1 MIIVLIGV
9 ILVDIV
15 NNKIIGQERL
25 PRMFQFHQH
34 WREAFESIGQIL
46 WNLFLISAGSVI
58 CAVAVNG
65 ILIPHGFLSG
75 GFVGMTLIIHYLVP
89 ILPVSL
95 LYFVLNIPVYCL
107 GWMYIGKRF
116 FLYSVAGMIIFSL
129 AMAWIHLTIPVHD
142 KMLAAIFAGI
152 ISGAGGG
159 VILRSLGSAG
169 GMDILSI
176 ILLKRFSIRLGSSIL
191 VLNGLILTF
200 AAYVFSL
207 QDALYTLIFLFVSTQ
222 VLNVVVYGLSQRK
235 VVYIISSR
243 WDTIY
248 REIMEKVQ
256 RGVTIINGRGGY
268 TGQEIHMLFTVISHQ
283 ELPRLKKL
291 INDIDSQAFVV
302 VGDTLETMGKG
313 IGNQPHW

>member
-1 MIIVLIGV
+1 MSV
-9 ILVDIV
+9 V
-15 NNKIIGQERL
+15 NIKANVQKPLLGRVSLQL
-25 PRMFQFHQH
+25 FH
-34 WREAFESIGQIL
+34 RETLESIGQVL
-46 WNLFLISAGSVI
+46 WNLFLIASGSVI
-58 CAVAVNG
+58 CAIAVNG

-75 GFVGMTLIIHYLVP
+75 GFVGMTLIIHYLAP

-95 LYFVLNIPVYCL
+95 LYMVLNIPVYCL

-116 FLYSVAGMIIFSL
+116 FLYSVVGTIIFSL
-129 AMAWIHLTIPVHD
+129 SIAWMHLTIPVHD
-142 KMLAAIFAGI
+142 KILAAIFAGL

-191 VLNGLILTF
+191 ILNGLILAV
-200 AAYVFSL
+200 AAYIFSV

-235 VVYIISSR
+235 AVYIISQHWES
-243 WDTIY
+243 IY
-248 REIMEKVQ
+248 QQIMEKVH
-256 RGVTIINGRGGY
+256 RGVTIIGGRGGY
-268 TGQEIHMLFTVISHQ
+268 TGREVQMLFTVISHQ
-283 ELPRLKKL
+283 ELARLKAL
-291 INDIDSQAFVV
+291 INDIDSEAFVV
-302 VGDTLETMGKG
+302 VSDTLETMGKR

>member
-1 MIIVLIGV
+1 M
-9 ILVDIV
+9 DIANDKLAV
-15 NNKIIGQERL
+15 QPHTSGMLK
-25 PRMFQFHQH
+25 FQHS
-34 WREAFESIGQIL
+34 WRKTFESMRQIL
-46 WNLFLISAGSVI
+46 WNFLLIACGSAM

-89 ILPVSL
+89 ALPVSL
-95 LYFVLNIPVYCL
+95 LYFMLNIPVYGL
-107 GWMYIGKRF
+107 GWMYVGKRF
-116 FLYSVAGMIIFSL
+116 FLYSVVGTVLFSL
-129 AMAWIHLTIPVHD
+129 ATGLIHIPIPVND

-159 VILRSLGSAG
+159 IILRSLGSAG

-176 ILLKRFSIRLGSSIL
+176 ILLKRYSIRLGTSIL
-191 VLNGLILTF
+191 VLNAMILAF
-200 AAYVFSL
+200 ATYVFSL

-222 VLNVVVYGLSQRK
+222 VLNVLVFGLSQRK
-235 VVYIISSR
+235 TVFIISPH
-243 WDTIY
+243 WDAIY
-248 REIMEKVQ
+248 RGIIDRIH
-256 RGVTIINGRGGY
+256 RGVTILNGRGGY
-268 TGQEIHMLFTVISHQ
+268 TGQDIQMLFTVISHQ

-291 INDIDSQAFVV
+291 INDIDNEAFVV

>member
-1 MIIVLIGV
+1 MIFVLIGV
-9 ILVDIV
+9 ILTDIV
-15 NNKIIGQERL
+15 NDKIFTQQRL
-25 PRMFQFHQH
+25 FRMFQFHRF
-34 WREAFESIGQIL
+34 WRGAFESLGQVL
-46 WNLFLISAGSVI
+46 WNMFLISVGSVI
-58 CAVAVNG
+58 CAIAVNG
-65 ILIPHGFLSG
+65 ILIPHGFVSG

-129 AMAWIHLTIPVHD
+129 AFAWIHLPIPVAD

-176 ILLKRFSIRLGSSIL
+176 ILMKRFSIRLGTSIL
-191 VLNGLILTF
+191 VLNALILTF

-235 VVYIISSR
+235 AVYIISPR
-243 WDTIY
+243 WETIY
-248 REIMEKVQ
+248 REIMEKVH
-256 RGVTIINGRGGY
+256 RGVTIFNGRGGY
-268 TGQEIHMLFTVISHQ
+268 SGQEIQMLFTVISHQ
-283 ELPRLKKL
+283 ELPRLKNL
-291 INDIDSQAFVV
+291 ISDIDNEAFVV